1 MTALDRLANINIK
14 VTRAKLHL
22 SLLTTE
28 VKNYLD
34 SQPYEVSVML
44 DLNKRPRYY
53 ITKIRPPRPDISAI
67 LGEIIYNLRSS
78 FDHLAYQLVLL
89 GSAKT
94 PSNRVYFPIADNQ
107 LTYFKIRDSYL
118 MWVSPLA
125 IAEIDSLKPYKS
137 GNELLWMLH
146 KLNIIDKH
154 RTLITAG
161 SACRSINIGAT
172 FDTKVMYEHL
182 KKVLPGGTD
191 LSKYPEVDLFIPPA
205 DRQFPLRQGYQ
216 LFTDLPNAEPNKK
229 IQFRFELGLGEKEVA
244 YDKPLLDTLTSM
256 VTLVES
262 NLPRF
267 ESFLG

>member
-22 SLLTTE
+22 GLLTTE
-28 VKNYLD
+28 VKSYLD

-44 DLNKRPRYY
+44 DLDKGPTYS
-53 ITKIRPPRPDISAI
+53 ISKIRPPQPDMSAI
-67 LGEIIYNLRSS
+67 VGEIIYNLRSS
-78 FDHLAYQLVLL
+78 FDHLAYQLVLV

-94 PSNRVYFPIADNQ
+94 PSNRVYFPIADDQ

-118 MWVSPLA
+118 KGASPLA
-125 IAEIDSLKPYKS
+125 IAKIDSLKPYKS

-146 KLNIIDKH
+146 KLNNIDKH

-161 SACRSINIGAT
+161 SAYRSLNLGAT
-172 FDTKVMYEHL
+172 FYNKARLEHL
-182 KKVLPGGTD
+182 KKALPHGTN
-191 LSKYPEVDLFIPPA
+191 LSELPVEGPFIRPA
-205 DRQFPLRQGYQ
+205 DRQFPLKQGDQ

-262 NLPRF
+262 ALPRF
-267 ESFLG
+267 EPFLG